1 MLEDILRNSAQE
13 LDLQL
18 EAHDS
23 DAFMRRLAVRITQ
36 DAAVAPR
43 VQSGAAAKE
52 TAASKEAPGP
62 ARRTGASR
70 PRSRRGVRRSPTPL
84 CPPDPAAAPDAVLEH
99 VRGLCRQVVSSA
111 HIDSLADFADDYD
124 EAGART
130 FACLL
135 YVLDRREGALFWWRF
150 AAGAGDPL
158 AAYLLAAHHA
168 AVGTVP
174 EARVWRAFSRL
185 LGFAE
190 RHLPRLGRGAVP
202 YDDSGARE
210 LLGGNDTVLW
220 AFMKT
225 DDVALAV
232 SR

>member
-13 LDLQL
+13 LELQFD
-18 EAHDS
+18 AHDS
-23 DAFMRRLAVRITQ
+23 DAFMHRLAVRITQ
-36 DAAVAPR
+36 DASLPPR
-43 VQSGAAAKE
+43 VQNGGPAAVAKE
-52 TAASKEAPGP
+52 ALAP

-70 PRSRRGVRRSPTPL
+70 ARSRRGARRRPTPL
-84 CPPDPAAAPDAVLEH
+84 CPPDPAAAPEAVLEH

-158 AAYLLAAHHA
+158 AAHLLEAHHA

-190 RHLPRLGRGAVP
+190 RHLPRLERSAP
-202 YDDSGARE
+202 SYDDSGARE
-210 LLGGNDTVLW
+210 LLGGNDTVLR